1 MYFDWTYIVLVL
13 PAVLFAMWASSNVS
27 STYEKYSKQY
37 NSLRLTG
44 AEAARRV
51 LDANGLRNV
60 PIQRI
65 DGELTD
71 HYDPKANAV
80 RLSAGV
86 YDGISTAAV
95 GVACH
100 EVGHAI
106 QHSVGYVPVKVRE
119 AIVPVTNLGA
129 KLSVPLIIL
138 GLLLGSL
145 SPVFIYAAYIGVALY
160 GLCAVFQL
168 VTLPTEFNA
177 SNRAVA
183 TIEDMGLLRGEEL
196 EGAKK
201 VLRAAA
207 LTYVAALAVT
217 LMQLLRFVLIFS
229 NRRD

>member
-13 PAVLFAMWASSNVS
+13 PAVIFAMWASSNVNHA
-27 STYEKYSKQY
+27 YEKYSKQY
-37 NSLRLTG
+37 NSRRLTG

-51 LDANGLRNV
+51 LDANGLSNV
-60 PIQRI
+60 PVQRI
-65 DGELTD
+65 EGELTD

-129 KLSVPLIIL
+129 RLSVPLIIL
-138 GLLLGSL
+138 GLLLGSM

-177 SNRAVA
+177 SSRAVA
-183 TIEDMGLLRGEEL
+183 TIENMGLLYGDEL

>member
-1 MYFDWTYIVLVL
+1 MDKI
-13 PAVLFAMWASSNVS
+13 AVLIPC
-27 STYEKYSKQY
+27 Y
-37 NSLRLTG
+37 NESRTV
-44 AEAARRV
+44 AKVVADFKAALPEGTV
-51 LDANGLRNV
+51 
-60 PIQRI
+60 I
-65 DGELTD
+65 
-71 HYDPKANAV
+71 Y
-80 RLSAGV
+80 V
-86 YDGISTAAV
+86 YDNNSTDGTAEIAAAV

-160 GLCAVFQL
+160 GLCALFQL

-177 SNRAVA
+177 SSRALA
-183 TIEDMGLLRGEEL
+183 TIEGMELLRGEEL
-196 EGAKK
+196 DGAAK

-217 LMQLLRFVLIFS
+217 LMQLLRFVLILS